1 MWTVGT
7 VKRFENALFDFQER
21 GSVGPRKLYSRH
33 FNLVLIRDFHPGLD
47 PAFGSGQD
55 GFIESRGSD
64 RVGSGR
70 ARNLSPVARGGC
82 RSTVLNSSEV
92 LREPFLS

>member
-33 FNLVLIRDFHPGLD
+33 FNLVLIRDFHPGSR
-47 PAFGSGQD
+47 SGLIQ
-55 GFIESRGSD
+55 GI
-64 RVGSGR
+64 
-70 ARNLSPVARGGC
+70 LTWC
-82 RSTVLNSSEV
+82 
-92 LREPFLS
+92 